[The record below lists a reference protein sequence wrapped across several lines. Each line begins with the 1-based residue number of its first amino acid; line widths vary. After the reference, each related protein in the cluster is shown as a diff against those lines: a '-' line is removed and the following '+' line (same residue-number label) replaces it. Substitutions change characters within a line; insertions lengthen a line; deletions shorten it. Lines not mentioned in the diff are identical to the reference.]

1 MRVKKNSECGEA
13 TRKAGDM
20 QVARIHGA
28 GDMRLHDEPMPEPG
42 EGEAL
47 VRVTAVGVCGSD
59 VHWLRDGSIGNDR
72 VMEPLILGHECAGV
86 IESGSRKG
94 ERVAIDPACPCG
106 KCEFCLEGNPNLCSN
121 LRFAGHAPHDGALRQ
136 YIAWPETS
144 LIALPESVSDIE
156 GVMLEPLGVAIY
168 SVDCGNVNPGMSVG
182 IFGCGTIG
190 LCIIQVA
197 RAAGA
202 TSILATELPG
212 LAHRIEAART
222 AGATVFEAR
231 GGREMEEILNASGG
245 RGVDVAFEAAGDPA
259 AVESAIGAV
268 KPGGSVCLIGIPPND
283 RTEFTASTARRK
295 DLTIHV
301 VHRMKHTYPRSIQLV
316 QNSQVDVRSLVTHRF
331 PLSEVTRA
339 YAVAE
344 KREGI
349 KIVVD
354 CRRPA

>member
-1 MRVKKNSECGEA
+1 M
-13 TRKAGDM
+13 KA
-20 QVARIHGA
+20 ARIHGA

-59 VHWLRDGSIGNDR
+59 IHWLRDGSIGNDR
-72 VMEPLILGHECAGV
+72 VIEPLILGHECAGV

-106 KCEFCLEGNPNLCSN
+106 KCEFCLEGNPNLCSD
-121 LRFAGHAPHDGALRQ
+121 LRFAGHAPHDGALREF
-136 YIAWPETS
+136 IAWPETS
-144 LIALPESVSDIE
+144 LITLPEAMSDIE
-156 GVMLEPLGVAIY
+156 AVMLEPLGVAIY

-182 IFGCGTIG
+182 VFGCGAIG

-202 TSILATELPG
+202 TSISATELPG
-212 LAHRIEAART
+212 FVQRIEAAR
-222 AGATVFEAR
+222 AARATVFEAK
-231 GGREMEEILNASGG
+231 GGREAEEILKATGG

-259 AVESAIGAV
+259 AVESAIAAV
-268 KPGGSVCLIGIPPND
+268 KPGGSVCLIGIPSDD
-283 RTEFTASTARRK
+283 RIAFTASAARRK

-316 QNSQVDVRSLVTHRF
+316 QKGKVDVGSMVTGRF
-331 PLSEVTRA
+331 PLSEVSRA
-339 YAVAE
+339 YAAAE

-354 CRRPA
+354 CGLPA